1 MKTYI
6 DLLKVICSGE
16 FTRPL
21 WEIPKTMYDIPRKT
35 ILGNMYYISMEMIID
50 GKY

>member
-6 DLLKVICSGE
+6 DVMKVILSGE
-16 FTRPL
+16 FNKPL
-21 WEIPKTMYDIPRKT
+21 WEIPKTMYDIPRMT
-35 ILGNMYYISMEMIID
+35 TLGEMYNISLIMVID